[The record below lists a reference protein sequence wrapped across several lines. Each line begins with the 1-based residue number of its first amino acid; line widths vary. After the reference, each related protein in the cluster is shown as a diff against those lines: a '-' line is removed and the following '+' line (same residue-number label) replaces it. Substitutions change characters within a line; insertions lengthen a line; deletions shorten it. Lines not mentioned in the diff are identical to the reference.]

1 MRLKATLTALV
12 VAASLTAGAVAATT
26 LKDPLRIVLRPA
38 DIPAG
43 KGTRGYLPTFDR
55 ALRPLGLQTKTAYF
69 AYNLYKGTTRAKHVS
84 GMVVVT
90 PSRAQARRVYAL
102 LKEEAAAEAARTTRL
117 APLGDQ
123 QLVTLT
129 REHDP
134 DVLVLRSTVVW
145 QVGVRA
151 LGLEV
156 YTRAQA
162 LKELQGYARKQKLR
176 VGSG

>member
-1 MRLKATLTALV
+1 MRLKAILTALL
-12 VAASLTAGAVAATT
+12 VAASLTAGALAATT
-26 LKDPLRIVLRPA
+26 KDPLRVVLRPA
-38 DIPAG
+38 DVPAG
-43 KGTRGYLPTFDR
+43 KGTRVYLPTFDR
-55 ALRPLGLQTKTAYF
+55 ALRPLGLHTKTAYF
-69 AYNLYKGTTRAKHVS
+69 AYTLYQGTTRAKHVS

-134 DVLVLRSTVVW
+134 DVLVLRGTVVW
-145 QVGVRA
+145 QVGIRA
-151 LGLEV
+151 LGLEA

-176 VGSG
+176 VGNG